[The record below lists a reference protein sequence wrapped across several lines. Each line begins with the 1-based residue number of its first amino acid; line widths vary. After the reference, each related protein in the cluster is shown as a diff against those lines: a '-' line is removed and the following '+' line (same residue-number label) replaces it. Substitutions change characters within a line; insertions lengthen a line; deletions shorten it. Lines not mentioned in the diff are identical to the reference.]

1 MYLKISPKSTLL
13 YALLR
18 FLHTFLPLHQQEIK
32 MDCLSDYTIKKTYK
46 IYTQKI

>member
-13 YALLR
+13 YVSLR
-18 FLHTFLPLHQQEIK
+18 FLYTFPPLHQQEIK
-32 MDCLSDYTIKKTYK
+32 AECLSDYTIKTYK

>member
-13 YALLR
+13 YASLH
-18 FLHTFLPLHQQEIK
+18 FLYTFPPQHQQEIK
-32 MDCLSDYTIKKTYK
+32 MECLSDYTMKIYK